1 MVDVVDVAGFGI
13 RVAGTVRLV
22 AADIVVVVGVV
33 DAIDE
38 DDDNGVSFAD
48 VAVADV
54 AGAGAVAVDVAFGI
68 TVSVIVV
75 VAVVADV
82 VVAAEEVRRG
92 HYDGKDSGR

>member
-1 MVDVVDVAGFGI
+1 MVDSVDVAGFWI
-13 RVAGTVRLV
+13 RVAETVRLV

-54 AGAGAVAVDVAFGI
+54 AVAGAVAVDVAFVI

-75 VAVVADV
+75 VVVVADV
-82 VVAAEEVRRG
+82 VVAAEVVVEEVAEVAV
-92 HYDGKDSGR
+92 